1 MELKKIFNIL
11 MAILQILGSAAI
23 IWFWI
28 DFFKVQNKNP
38 ENSEAYL
45 SHERSFP
52 VPDLGW
58 VVPTLILAAI
68 GNFLGVS
75 FGVIFSLISGGALVF
90 LGLIDLTYNKQQ
102 GRFSSNK
109 GDLVLNLVVLIGG
122 IISIIYGWWNF

>member
-1 MELKKIFNIL
+1 MG
-11 MAILQILGSAAI
+11 ILQILGAVAI

-52 VPDLGW
+52 VCDLGW

-68 GNFLGVS
+68 GNFFGTS
-75 FGVIFSLISGGALVF
+75 FGIIWSLISGGALVF
-90 LGLIDLTYNKQQ
+90 LGLIDLTYNTQQ

-109 GDLVLNLVVLIGG
+109 GDLIMNLLVLIGG
-122 IISIIYGWWNF
+122 FLEIIYGCWNF